1 MMKEC
6 QHKERKLSWYQ
17 QMLVRCWRHWRKT
30 HGAAM
35 IEFAIIAPVFL
46 TILIG
51 IFDVGIMMIIR
62 TSLEEGARAASRYG
76 ITGGSSGSLTRSGS
90 INQVILNTIG
100 IYSGG
105 LVDTSKVTITV
116 KSYSSLSN
124 VGQPEP
130 FIDTNGDGKYEGPG
144 QPGGPEPFT
153 DVNSNGK
160 WDADQ
165 GLVGSYGTGGQAVEY
180 LISYQWTPYVLG
192 FIPALGT
199 ITMTGTATVDNEAF

>member
-1 MMKEC
+1 MSRSVKL
-6 QHKERKLSWYQ
+6 RLGVLSWCRR
-17 QMLVRCWRHWRKT
+17 LAT
-30 HGAAM
+30 HCKKQSLETNGAAM

-62 TSLEEGARAASRYG
+62 TSIEEGARAASRYG
-76 ITGGSSGSLTRSGS
+76 ITGGAASSSTRDGS
-90 INQVILNTIG
+90 INQVVLNTIAT
-100 IYSGG
+100 YSGG
-105 LVDTSKVTITV
+105 IVDTTKVTITV
-116 KSYSSLSN
+116 KSYASLSN

-130 FIDTNGDGKYEGPG
+130 FVDTNGDGKYEGAG

-153 DVNSNGK
+153 DVNGNGK

-180 LISYQWTPYVLG
+180 LISYRWTPYILR

-199 ITMTGTATVDNEAF
+199 ITMTGTATVNNEEF